1 MPDGSTLSIFHFV
14 AVVVRRCKA
23 AIDGNRKF
31 NRGSVEIPPVSPV
44 DPACW
49 VAVRGMVA
57 AQPLGRRRRRRRRE
71 LYLDYACLTTDKCLS
86 WRTQD
91 ICPPPTPPPPPPK
104 IITNERMNI
113 LSISTDT
120 SQ

>member
-1 MPDGSTLSIFHFV
+1 VPDGSTLSIFHFV
-14 AVVVRRCKA
+14 VVVVRRCKA

-49 VAVRGMVA
+49 LAVRGTVA
-57 AQPLGRRRRRRRRE
+57 AQPLGRRRRRRE

-91 ICPPPTPPPPPPK
+91 ICPPHTHAPTPK
-104 IITNERMNI
+104 IITNERI
-113 LSISTDT
+113 FYHTDT